1 MMCHYLFNYFS
12 KEPTDLIFLL
22 DDLVNQIFMTQLR
35 YIYFIQIEWNT
46 SYWPLIVISLLN
58 ILASSVLLLVVQHL
72 LIIETE
78 SLVNIIDVL
87 NLKGKKKKNPSS
99 VEYESLNCA
108 VFLDKVKYKV
118 IFVVPT
124 DNSVVI

>member
-1 MMCHYLFNYFS
+1 M
-12 KEPTDLIFLL
+12 
-22 DDLVNQIFMTQLR
+22 
-35 YIYFIQIEWNT
+35 
-46 SYWPLIVISLLN
+46 ISLLN
-58 ILASSVLLLVVQHL
+58 ILASNVLLLVVQHL